1 MGVNMNSYATV
12 AQADEFH
19 AIRPTAQT
27 WAALSDTEKQAR
39 LVAASDYID
48 LNFQFRGKKS
58 DVNQMRQ
65 FPRNGQPMPPQLV
78 WAVSLLAASGSLNVV
93 VSSSGGATAINSVKI
108 GELQVSYQQA
118 QSSNTIEDGI
128 LQAIKGWLWDWLLLQ
143 DKRMGAIL
151 VSRYRINDF

>member
-1 MGVNMNSYATV
+1 M

-27 WAALSDTEKQAR
+27 WAALSNTEKQAR

-48 LNFQFRGKKS
+48 LNFRFRGKKS
-58 DVNQMRQ
+58 DGNQMRQ

-78 WAVSLLAASGSLNVV
+78 WAVSLLAVSGSLNAV

-128 LQAIKGWLWDWLLLQ
+128 LQAIKGWLWDWLLQ

>member
-1 MGVNMNSYATV
+1 MNSYATM

-27 WAALSDTEKQAR
+27 WAALSNTEKQAR

-48 LNFQFRGKKS
+48 LNFRFRGKKS
-58 DVNQMRQ
+58 DGNQMRQ

-78 WAVSLLAASGSLNVV
+78 WAVSLLAVSGSLNAV

-128 LQAIKGWLWDWLLLQ
+128 LQAIKGWLWDWLLQ

>member
-58 DVNQMRQ
+58 DGNQMRQ

-78 WAVSLLAASGSLNVV
+78 WAVSLLAVSGSLNVAA
-93 VSSSGGATAINSVKI
+93 VSSSGSEKAINSVKI

-118 QSSNTIEDGI
+118 QSSNTIEAGI
-128 LQAIKGWLWDWLLLQ
+128 LQSIKGWLWDWLLQ